1 MMRLSES
8 SECLHSTA
16 EREQFRGFHAAKL
29 QRIWLI
35 SVTPPLNSV
44 KGEELISGGKNFVG
58 GFGIINI
65 KIYPTIE
72 KICYL
77 CSPFVLF
84 VGAWG

>member
-1 MMRLSES
+1 MLASM
-8 SECLHSTA
+8 A
-16 EREQFRGFHAAKL
+16 EREQFRGFQAAKV

-44 KGEELISGGKNFVG
+44 NGEQIVSGGKIFVG

-77 CSPFVLF
+77 CSPFVL
-84 VGAWG
+84 

>member
-1 MMRLSES
+1 M
-8 SECLHSTA
+8 
-16 EREQFRGFHAAKL
+16 
-29 QRIWLI
+29 II
-35 SVTPPLNSV
+35 SGCKDTKIFVNDRYPPLNSV